1 MRRHTPPTYPPC
13 VAMLHHTSP
22 CSTHLS
28 TMRRHVTPY
37 VAMLHHSYT
46 MRRHSYTIHTPCVAM
61 LHHSY
66 TMRHHT
72 TPYYTVLKK
81 LIFYPSTPPI
91 WVIPYNSILPYA
103 SPFIHH
109 ASPCSTIHTPCVAML
124 HHSFTVYTP
133 FIHHASP
140 CYTILLHSFTLLIF
154 LIFKFFLLSIF
165 CKIYY
170 GRFYR

>member
-22 CSTHLS
+22 C
-28 TMRRHVTPY
+28 
-37 VAMLHHSYT
+37 YT

-81 LIFYPSTPPI
+81 MIFYPSTPPI

-154 LIFKFFLLSIF
+154 LILKVSFFNYIV
-165 CKIYY
+165 I
-170 GRFYR
+170 